1 MKKLFVLILSVFMLM
16 GCSSKTET
24 ISLKKPVTIAF
35 YSIADCG
42 ECKAFKKNAIPYFKK
57 VFGKQVTIKMYD
69 MDATSTKTHYD
80 TAINR
85 LAEFDQ
91 EYYGMGPFI
100 DIEGYFSY
108 LGYRAGDEEAIA
120 KDIHNAQYDKKLTS
134 TLEGHRFSYK
144 S

>member
-1 MKKLFVLILSVFMLM
+1 MKKITFLLCLMLV
-16 GCSSKTET
+16 GCSTE
-24 ISLKKPVTIAF
+24 KKVDLPKKVTIEF
-35 YSIADCG
+35 YSVTTCAQ
-42 ECKAFKKNAIPYFKK
+42 CKVFKKNAIPYFKK
-57 VFGKQVTIKMYD
+57 RYGSKVTIKMYD

-85 LAEFDQ
+85 LADFDQ